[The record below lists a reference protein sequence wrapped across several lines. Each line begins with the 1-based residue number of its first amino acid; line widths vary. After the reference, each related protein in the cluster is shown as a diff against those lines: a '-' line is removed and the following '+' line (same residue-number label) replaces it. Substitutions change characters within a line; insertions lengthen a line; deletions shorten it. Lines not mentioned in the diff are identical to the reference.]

1 VNIQEYISSGIIESY
16 VLGLASAEERTEF
29 EKLSTQYPELM
40 EARKQFEEAIERQA
54 MENAPA
60 PPDFLKE
67 KIWSQIQQ
75 SSTKII
81 TMEPTTRRSSG
92 LGWVAAASIIL
103 FLAAGY
109 FAYKFY
115 NESRT
120 LKSSNE
126 NLTAERDSI
135 QKEKDQLDKII
146 HDPNVTVVSMKAM
159 TPANPSANVYWDTTS
174 SNVYLVVKNM
184 PKLASDQQ
192 YQLWSIIDSAG
203 KLKPSS
209 LGLFDGGN
217 EKLFFKM
224 ENAQNADHFAITIEK
239 RGNTEGPNLQQ
250 LQVMGDTK
258 RKL

>member
-16 VLGLASAEERTEF
+16 VLGLAPAEERIEF
-29 EKLSTQYPELM
+29 EQLCSRHPELV
-40 EARKQFEEAIERQA
+40 EARKKFEEAIERQA

-60 PPDFLKE
+60 PPEFLKE
-67 KIWSQIQQ
+67 KTWSQIQQ

-81 TMEPTTRRSSG
+81 TMEPTTRSRSGFS
-92 LGWVAAASIIL
+92 WVAAASIIL

-115 NESRT
+115 DESRQ
-120 LKSSNE
+120 LKRSNDE
-126 NLTAERDSI
+126 LAQRADSI
-135 QKEKDQLDKII
+135 QKEKDELNRILQ
-146 HDPNVTVVSMKAM
+146 DPNVTVVNMKAM
-159 TPANPSANVYWDTTS
+159 KPEAPSASIFWDTTS

-184 PKLASDQQ
+184 PRLATDQQ

-203 KLKPSS
+203 KLQPTS

-217 EKLFFKM
+217 EKLFFRM
-224 ENAQNADHFAITIEK
+224 QNAQNADHFAITIEK
-239 RGNTEGPNLQQ
+239 RGNTEGPNLNQ